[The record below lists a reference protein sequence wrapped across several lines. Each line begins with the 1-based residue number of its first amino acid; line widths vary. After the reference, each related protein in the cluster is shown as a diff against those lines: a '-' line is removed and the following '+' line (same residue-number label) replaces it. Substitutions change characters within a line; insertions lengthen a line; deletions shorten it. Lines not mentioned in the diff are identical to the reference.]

1 VTAAGAPIVE
11 AWGPSKHY
19 TARRSLRQTLRGE
32 RPVLRGRCVDLTLRA
47 GKSVGLFGEAG
58 SGKTPIGR
66 LLLKL
71 TAPSEGQIAFQGE

>member
-1 VTAAGAPIVE
+1 
-11 AWGPSKHY
+11 
-19 TARRSLRQTLRGE
+19 
-32 RPVLRGRCVDLTLRA
+32 VDLTLRA
-47 GKSVGLFGEAG
+47 GKSVGLFGESG